1 MVDAANFDVTAKGGA
16 LAAAAAGRFDALPV
30 YKPEIECASREEIR
44 AVQLAKLKETVAYAY
59 ERVPYYREKMDEMG
73 VAPADIQTLDDVRR
87 LPFTDKAV
95 LRDTLSV
102 KGSQIGRAHV

>member
-1 MVDAANFDVTAKGGA
+1 MSVPAIMDVREKGGA
-16 LAAAAAGRFDALPV
+16 LAAAAAGRFDLLPV
-30 YKPEIECASREEIR
+30 YKAEIECASREEIE

-73 VAPADIQTLDDVRR
+73 VAPADIKTLADVRR

-95 LRDTLSV
+95 LRD
-102 KGSQIGRAHV
+102 R